1 MVGIWG
7 PHVQAQR
14 VGRGFSLR
22 LSTMASQLQVLGDSI
37 VDKDV
42 IKKLLHIVPEK
53 LEQVLISIETLLDLD
68 SLSIEEAVGH
78 LRVVE
83 QRKKPLTTK
92 DSDGRLLLMEEW
104 LSLEGARRFQLELR
118 QPRAQQQLQWR
129 EVR

>member
-1 MVGIWG
+1 
-7 PHVQAQR
+7 
-14 VGRGFSLR
+14 
-22 LSTMASQLQVLGDSI
+22 MASQLQVLGDSI

-68 SLSIEEAVGH
+68 SLSIEETVGH

-92 DSDGRLLLMEEW
+92 DSDGRLLLMEEEW
-104 LSLEGARRFQLELR
+104 LSLEGARQFQLELR